1 MFTVVMLFLALYSAM
16 LSYMLFRGTM
26 NLFQYF
32 GPVYWV
38 VRDNGV
44 PGNSFVS
51 FRARAWQ
58 LSPPWKQ
65 GNGVQFRLGT
75 HTFQF
80 GICKNGVQTNDEFTG
95 VMNVLEGRE
104 LGFYDESG
112 VYHDAAK
119 RG

>member
-26 NLFQYF
+26 NVFQYF

-38 VRDNGV
+38 TRDNGKL
-44 PGNSFVS
+44 GTKYVS
-51 FRARAWQ
+51 FAKAWQ
-58 LSPPWKQ
+58 LGPPWKAGRGIQ
-65 GNGVQFRLGT
+65 IRVGT

-80 GICKNGVQTNDEFTG
+80 GLCKNGVQTDDEFTG
-95 VMNVLEGRE
+95 VMNILEGRD
-104 LGFYDESG
+104 LGYYDESG